1 MCPDDSPVLDD
12 DDEMFKATE
21 EGILGYCFT
30 LDDGL
35 PVPEAR
41 FLEITWA
48 AVTPAFFKEVV
59 EVRRWVLPQRIRKG
73 SLGQQEHA
81 THVCRRPV
89 PLPGVFRR
97 PQLRR
102 RRPAVT

>member
-59 EVRRWVLPQRIRKG
+59 EVRR
-73 SLGQQEHA
+73 
-81 THVCRRPV
+81 
-89 PLPGVFRR
+89 
-97 PQLRR
+97 
-102 RRPAVT
+102 